1 MKVIVL
7 GASHGGIEVVEAL
20 RLMCP
25 NASVQWYDKGDFTS
39 TSAKDLE
46 SIQQQG
52 VSIFSN
58 TEITK
63 VEPGKHQVEIF
74 NRLTGETQKEDYDKI
89 ILSPGAKPFI
99 PPVPGQHLKNI
110 GTMSSRQDL
119 FNMRKHAADP
129 DIKNVVI
136 VGAGYI
142 GTGAASLFAE
152 SGKKV
157 TLMDINDRPLSSYL
171 DQEFTEVLEKE
182 MKDRDVELA
191 LGYSIIEF
199 VGDENDRI
207 VEVVTKKGTY
217 SADLVILSAGNRPNT
232 EWLQGAV
239 ELLPDGRIKT
249 DEYMRTSDP
258 DVFAIGDATTVWYN
272 PGKMRM
278 NVSLGTNARRQAHYA
293 VKNLFEAVHPLP
305 GVQGSSGAHI
315 FDYYFA
321 TVGLNDKTA
330 KKLGIEIKSVYLD
343 QETALFSPETT
354 VMFKLVYDPAT
365 LEILGG
371 QIMSKVDLTANI
383 NTVSLAIQTGCT
395 LEQLAYAD
403 FFFQPELNT
412 PWNVINTAGLK
423 ALLQENLM

>member
-7 GASHGGIEVVEAL
+7 GGSHGGIEAVEAL

-25 NASVQWYDKGDFTS
+25 NANVQWYDKGDFSS

-46 SIQQQG
+46 AIQQQG

-63 VEPGKHQVEIF
+63 VEPGKHQVEIKD
-74 NRLTGETQKEDYDKI
+74 LMTGETRKEGYDKI

-99 PPVPGQHLKNI
+99 PLVPGQHLTNI

-119 FNMRKHAADP
+119 FTMRKHAADP
-129 DIKNVVI
+129 GIKHVVI

-171 DQEFTEVLEKE
+171 DQEFTDVLEEE
-182 MKDRDVELA
+182 MKDRKVELA
-191 LGYSIIEF
+191 LGNSILEF
-199 VGDENDRI
+199 VGDENDRV
-207 VEVVTKKGTY
+207 VEVVTTKGTY

-258 DVFAIGDATTVWYN
+258 DIFAIGDATTVWYN

-293 VKNLFEAVHPLP
+293 VKNLYEAIHPLP
-305 GVQGSSGAHI
+305 GVQGSSGAHN

-321 TVGLNDKTA
+321 TTGLNDKTA
-330 KKLGIEIKSVYLD
+330 KKLGIEIKSVYLE
-343 QETALFSPETT
+343 QGAALFSPEKT
-354 VMFKLVYDPAT
+354 VMFKLVYDPTT

-371 QIMSKVDLTANI
+371 QIMSKVDMTAHI

-412 PWNVINTAGLK
+412 PWNVINAAGLK
-423 ALLQENLM
+423 ALQQEKVR